1 MSDGK
6 LLQGQQY
13 DAEND
18 LVIRYTQQMREIS
31 SAASL
36 LGNSLTEIIPTDGAA
51 SIVREYQVPAN
62 LADYYFASP
71 TTINLQ
77 LPDVLED
84 VLITWSSRKE
94 DGEKVNNPGTF
105 LFTGSGSDSLSSSAT
120 ASAGGSITPD
130 AQPIIRQTWA
140 QNIPSMRYSFYIEGN
155 VSTQD
160 VLDRLGTITG
170 QTVLAFPVFK
180 PKAITITLT
189 GQSTSL
195 QSSAEIRASIHVS
208 DNGNGGS
215 TNDGTGVSRD
225 TSISIKTIRIP
236 PTLHDTI
243 TFSANEYHQEETFQ
257 ALATAKMPR
266 IVGTGVD
273 IPANIKGVPQYATI
287 KGDVMPHSITATTP
301 TNIPTSGLYA
311 VQIECRLW
319 KYNWTSI
326 QATVVD
332 FEQLV

>member
-31 SAASL
+31 SASSL

-62 LADYYFASP
+62 LAEYYFASP

-84 VLITWSSRKE
+84 VIITWSSRTE
-94 DGEKVNNPGTF
+94 DGEKVNNPGNF
-105 LFTGSGSDSLSSSAT
+105 SFTGSGSDSLASSAT

-155 VSTQD
+155 VSTAA
-160 VLDRLGTITG
+160 VLARLGVITE

-208 DNGNGGS
+208 DAGNGGS
-215 TNDGTGVSRD
+215 TNNGTGVSRD

-236 PTLHDTI
+236 PTLHSSI
-243 TFSANEYHQEETFQ
+243 TFSLEDYYKEETFE
-257 ALATAKMPR
+257 ALATASLPA
-266 IVGTGVD
+266 IVGTGVN
-273 IPANIKGVPQYATI
+273 IPAQTVGVPQTVTI
-287 KGDVMPHSITATTP
+287 SGDVIPHSIAATTP
-301 TNIPTSGLYA
+301 TSIPTSGLYA

-319 KYNWTSI
+319 KYNWTSV

-332 FEQLV
+332 FAQLV